1 MGFKGTIFLLLLG
14 MLLMGCTRN
23 IYKKNLVKAS
33 RNQVENNPYG
43 SYIEV
48 DSKLTRH
55 LGEFISYE
63 RDTLFMMTELG
74 FEKIISDD
82 ILRIQIILSR
92 NRARGYL
99 IATSIVAIP
108 ALIGAMSNPDY
119 SEEFLVLGAVT
130 VGLGLLAAGIEA
142 SRKPTIIHYP
152 SEVND
157 MEDLVKYARFP
168 GGLPDHYVPV
178 PPF

>member
-23 IYKKNLVKAS
+23 IYEKNLVKAS
-33 RNQVENNPYG
+33 RSKVEESPYG

-48 DSKLTRH
+48 DSKLAQH
-55 LGEFISYE
+55 QGEFISYE
-63 RDTLFMMTELG
+63 QDTLFMMTEVG
-74 FEKIISDD
+74 FEKIITDD

-99 IATSIVAIP
+99 IATGIVAIP
-108 ALIGAMSNPDY
+108 ALIGLIANSDY
-119 SEEFLVLGAVT
+119 SDEFLTLGAVT
-130 VGLGLLAAGIEA
+130 VGLGLIATGIEA

-152 SEVND
+152 TEVAD
-157 MEDLVKYARFP
+157 IEDLIKYARFP
-168 GGLPDHYVPV
+168 GGLPDNYVPV

>member
-1 MGFKGTIFLLLLG
+1 MGYKGTIFLLLQCI
-14 MLLMGCTRN
+14 LLMGCTRN

-33 RNQVENNPYG
+33 RNQVEKNPYG

-48 DSKLTRH
+48 DSKLSQH

-63 RDTLFMMTELG
+63 RDTLFMMTEVG

-82 ILRIQIILSR
+82 ILRIQIILTR

-99 IATSIVAIP
+99 IATGIVAIP
-108 ALIGAMSNPDY
+108 ALIGAMANPDY
-119 SEEFLVLGAVT
+119 SEEFLILGGVT
-130 VGLGLLAAGIEA
+130 VGLGLIAAGIEA
-142 SRKPTIIHYP
+142 SRTPTIIHYP
-152 SEVND
+152 SEVED
-157 MEDLVKYARFP
+157 IEDLVKYARFP
-168 GGLPDHYVPV
+168 GGLPDNYVPV

>member
-1 MGFKGTIFLLLLG
+1 
-14 MLLMGCTRN
+14 MGCTRN

-33 RNQVENNPYG
+33 RDQVEKNPYG

-48 DSKLTRH
+48 DSKIFQH

-63 RDTLFMMTELG
+63 RDTLFMMTEVG

-99 IATSIVAIP
+99 IATGIVAIP
-108 ALIGAMSNPDY
+108 ALIGTMANPDY
-119 SEEFLVLGAVT
+119 SEEFMPNAKKLGEEVFVLQVH
-130 VGLGLLAAGIEA
+130 
-142 SRKPTIIHYP
+142 PTIEEAHLLDV
-152 SEVND
+152 VNAID
-157 MEDLVKYARFP
+157 KVLDAYGR
-168 GGLPDHYVPV
+168 
-178 PPF
+178 